1 MCGLPLSQGG
11 FVVVVQLLSC
21 IQLFVIQWA
30 AACQAP
36 LFFIMSW
43 NFIKLMSIELV
54 IWSNH
59 LILSCPHL
67 FCLQSFPASEYFPMS
82 WIFASGGQSIGASSS
97 VSVLPMNIQG
107 WFPLGLTG
115 LISLQSKGLSK
126 VSSSNTIQKHQF
138 CRAHGSNSKESACNA
153 GDSGSIPGS
162 GRSLDKDNGYVLQ
175 YPCLENSMDSRARW
189 ATDHGVAKSQTQQ
202 SN

>member
-30 AACQAP
+30 AACQVP
-36 LFFIMSW
+36 CSSLCPG
-43 NFIKLMSIELV
+43 
-54 IWSNH
+54 
-59 LILSCPHL
+59 ILSNSCPL
-67 FCLQSFPASEYFPMS
+67 SWWYDLTILYCPAPIYFCLQSFPASGYFPMS
-82 WIFASGGQSIGASSS
+82 WIFASGGQSIGASTS

-115 LISLQSKGLSK
+115 LISLHSKGLSK

-138 CRAHGSNSKESACNA
+138 CRAHSSNNKESACNA
-153 GDSGSIPGS
+153 GESGSISGS